1 MRFLRSAN
9 PSGKTLEAPVDDH
22 RQTVVNKT
30 LRTLGRVSTGYF
42 RGRGA
47 TIVSHA
53 AVLVRREQAATG
65 CIGRLTLNTPATL
78 NSLTLEMVDL
88 LQEALD
94 AWRDDPEIAVVLIDG
109 AGEKAF
115 CAGGDV
121 QALHASAVATPGGP
135 CEYAES
141 FFEREYRM
149 NYTLHTY
156 PKPVLCWGHGI
167 VMGGGL
173 GIMAGCSHRVVT
185 EATRIAMPEVTIA
198 LFPDVGGSWFL
209 NHMPGASGRF
219 LALTAASVNG
229 ADALFCGLG
238 DRFIGAARKAMVLE
252 AVAAEHWGSAPADND
267 ARLHHLLR
275 GFSEAPGAELPA
287 AQVQPHLPRINELC
301 DGDDI
306 HDVIDR
312 IVALQTEDKWLARA
326 RDGLAHG
333 SKLAALWI
341 DRQLWETRHASLRE
355 VFQSEL
361 QLGTNIVRHPEFAEG
376 VRALL
381 IDKDRN
387 PAWSYDSSRSVPAEV
402 VQGFFTAPWAENPLA
417 DL

>member
-1 MRFLRSAN
+1 MSEQ
-9 PSGKTLEAPVDDH
+9 SVIVQ
-22 RQTVVNKT
+22 RQ
-30 LRTLGRVSTGYF
+30 G
-42 RGRGA
+42 
-47 TIVSHA
+47 
-53 AVLVRREQAATG
+53 AATG
-65 CIGRLTLNTPATL
+65 ELGMLTLNSPATL
-78 NSLTLEMVDL
+78 NSLTLEMVDA
-88 LQEALD
+88 LQSALD
-94 AWRDDPEIAVVLIDG
+94 EWRNDPSIAAVIIDG
-109 AGEKAF
+109 AGDKGL

-121 QALHASAVATPGGP
+121 QALHASSAGNPGGP
-135 CEYAES
+135 CDYAET

-156 PKPVLCWGHGI
+156 PKPILCWGHGI

-185 EATRIAMPEVTIA
+185 EKTRIAMPEVTIA

-219 LALTAASVNG
+219 LALTAASINATDAVFCG
-229 ADALFCGLG
+229 IADRFVAADRKDALWAQLLQTDWC
-238 DRFIGAARKAMVLE
+238 D
-252 AVAAEHWGSAPADND
+252 SPAGNR
-267 ARLHHLLR
+267 ARLNHLLR
-275 GFSEAPGAELPA
+275 EFTARDAEQPP
-287 AQVQPHLPRINELC
+287 AQVLPHLGTINDLC
-301 DGDDI
+301 DGDDL

-312 IVALQTEDKWLARA
+312 ITAVETDDKWLARA

-341 DRQLWETRHASLRE
+341 DRQLEVTRHASLRE

-361 QLGTNIVRHPEFAEG
+361 VLATNIMRHPEFAEG

-387 PAWSYDSSRSVPAEV
+387 PAWSYAASRDVPDEV
-402 VQGFFTAPWAENPLA
+402 LDGFFVAPWPRNPLA

>member
-1 MRFLRSAN
+1 MSD
-9 PSGKTLEAPVDDH
+9 P
-22 RQTVVNKT
+22 
-30 LRTLGRVSTGYF
+30 
-42 RGRGA
+42 
-47 TIVSHA
+47 
-53 AVLVRREQAATG
+53 AVLVAEEKAAASS
-65 CIGRLTLNTPATL
+65 IGRLTLNSPATL

-88 LQEALD
+88 LQGALD
-94 AWRDDPEIAVVLIDG
+94 RWRDDPTIALVFIDG

-135 CEYAES
+135 CEYAET

-156 PKPVLCWGHGI
+156 PKPIVCWGHGI

-173 GIMAGCSHRVVT
+173 GIMAGCSERVVT
-185 EATRIAMPEVTIA
+185 ESTRIAMPEVTIA

-219 LALTAASVNG
+219 LALTAASVN
-229 ADALFCGLG
+229 ASDALFCGLG
-238 DRFIGAARKAMVLE
+238 DRFIAASQKDGLWSSLL
-252 AVAAEHWGSAPADND
+252 AANWDGDPGQDRARLRHILHATSTAPA
-267 ARLHHLLR
+267 
-275 GFSEAPGAELPA
+275 AELPA
-287 AQVQPHLPRINELC
+287 AQVQPHLETINGLC
-301 DGDDI
+301 DGDDV

-312 IVALQTEDKWLARA
+312 ILALDTEDRWLTRA

-361 QLGTNIVRHPEFAEG
+361 ALGTNIVRHPEFAEG

-381 IDKDRN
+381 IDKDRQ
-387 PAWSYDSSRSVPAEV
+387 PAWSYASSRDVPAELLD
-402 VQGFFTAPWAENPLA
+402 GFFRAPWFSNPLA
-417 DL
+417 DLP